1 MAAPAL
7 NSVPVLDAD
16 GKPLSKRARRT
27 RRKKGFLLRVPS
39 ITGSGTWEAVSAPV
53 VERQDRDG
61 TGPVESTADFPV
73 QDWDGEYL
81 DEVPSNYMQK
91 DHRNGS
97 EESQDDRYK
106 EFLWDNVCPAMP
118 CRAKSE
124 GHREKKPFVRPP
136 YNAAVARPVGK
147 KEAAED
153 PDAVTAVKAEWQR
166 LRARKAWGE
175 SKVRE

>member
-1 MAAPAL
+1 
-7 NSVPVLDAD
+7 
-16 GKPLSKRARRT
+16 
-27 RRKKGFLLRVPS
+27 
-39 ITGSGTWEAVSAPV
+39 
-53 VERQDRDG
+53 
-61 TGPVESTADFPV
+61 
-73 QDWDGEYL
+73 
-81 DEVPSNYMQK
+81 MQK

-106 EFLWDNVCPAMP
+106 EILWDNECPAMP

-153 PDAVTAVKAEWQR
+153 PDAATAVKAEWQR
-166 LRARKAWGE
+166 LRARKAWDE
-175 SKVRE
+175 SKVREWSSVRDEARRGEYTVHRGRLFCITVEKGSELSNLPDGTKDPRRKFKGRVVFQGNEVRDQNWDYAISQ